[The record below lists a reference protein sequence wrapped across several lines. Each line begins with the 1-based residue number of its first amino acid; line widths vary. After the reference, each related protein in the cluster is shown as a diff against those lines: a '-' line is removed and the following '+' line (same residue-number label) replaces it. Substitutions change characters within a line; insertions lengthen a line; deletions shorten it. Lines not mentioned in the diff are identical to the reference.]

1 MKNPFM
7 NSAKAVQ
14 LRGALLFIGGVKY
27 FGCPLFM
34 YHTSIEN
41 KRYVRKLELAM
52 RKYHGK

>member
-1 MKNPFM
+1 M